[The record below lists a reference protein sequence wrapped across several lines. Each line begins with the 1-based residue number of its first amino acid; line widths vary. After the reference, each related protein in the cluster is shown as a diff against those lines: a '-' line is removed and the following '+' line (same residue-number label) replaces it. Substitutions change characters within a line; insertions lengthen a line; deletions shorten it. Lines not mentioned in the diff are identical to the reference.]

1 MQKKLII
8 YLSIILSLFWTQ
20 NSYAICPTGT
30 VTSSVSS
37 TANTCGG
44 NGTVTV
50 NVSPTTG
57 LSLQLLKGG
66 AILNHVANATS
77 PYTWSSLQA
86 GTDYQVRIVCAE
98 NNNTIYQTLN
108 VTVAENYVP
117 ISDANISVTDV
128 CTNFT
133 QGGTI
138 SVNGVTGGSAPY
150 QYSFYLSNDPAY
162 DDTLSTYGTSNTM
175 SVSQF
180 GTYQIRVKDA
190 CGNYKTFTRTLS
202 PTTPKVEFYWKPTK
216 VCGSTTHAVGS
227 SWYTFNGDTGAGLN
241 ENQYIP
247 PGIKLKIQADN
258 ASGAVLYDGMY
269 TGANFTYNT
278 TPSHIY
284 YVTTVNACGI
294 VHAYIVDR
302 SYPENY
308 PEFNNFY
315 LSTGSAGCG
324 AAEKMTITSN
334 FEYQTF
340 WKYPL
345 TVTVKNSA
353 GTVVATQTV
362 DNIDDLFSVSGLPMG
377 DYTVTVTDS
386 CGESMTKTAT
396 NPSNDPAS
404 TLSLQ
409 ETPTWRCGDMP
420 ILSQTGT
427 IQALIRIDGYVPD
440 RANAVVKI
448 ISGPSNVG
456 VTASFIDGQYW
467 GWSNLSPGTYTV
479 SYTSCG
485 VTKTGTF
492 TLGPTI
498 NFLQQSLTSTGT
510 SFCSGGGNI
519 NSTKVYNGSYT
530 SSVQLLNSAGTVI
543 AENVDGNFSNITT
556 GTYTTRMKIAPWCNS
571 GADTYYIPGSTV
583 VLTDS
588 STGPVITSS
597 TGVVCEDGAGNPLST
612 GSAFLNLA
620 GVAPYKIEYKKTT
633 EPTWT
638 TINNA
643 PANTTLNGLTANTI
657 YNVKLTDA
665 CGGSYNTTVN
675 ILTIGS
681 LSTKNTLHP
690 CYNAPYVLSME
701 NYAGATYEW
710 TNSQGTVVANT
721 RTYPISNYTSAY
733 DGTYVCKITW
743 TNCVTRYVNVTLNG
757 NLCGQPLGTIDAVL
771 DINQTPINVPVS
783 GNVITNDEFTG
794 TATVTSAQF
803 YNASGVLTN
812 LPIGTATPVFTP
824 AGVPAGT
831 MLLNADGTYT
841 YTPATGFVGE
851 IPVNYTLTNNLGSTD
866 STTLTIK
873 VIPNTVVGNDN
884 PIAQHDT
891 SFTEEGVSVSS
902 TVLNNDSDPDGDAL
916 TVTSATGLTIGT
928 ATVVS
933 GVNAAGTP
941 VANAGTVQLNANG
954 TYTYVPAAGF
964 VGTVNPLPYVISDGN
979 GGTATANIYITVVGA
994 GSTTNNTF
1002 ANDDANSAPKGVTMT
1017 GNVKTND
1024 TDPEGNTTTVT
1035 AATVFSVNGVANGT
1049 ALTIGTATVI
1059 PGVGSVTLN
1068 ANGTYSFVPVATY
1081 VGTVVIPYTIC
1092 DDGTPQACDTATLYL
1107 TALPSLSVCYET
1119 PTDLTTSVPV
1129 NHGITVLKRA
1139 GIHTGITTANDWPMV
1154 RNSAYTALES
1164 KTKGF
1169 VITRNA
1175 SPETTIAN
1183 PVVGMMVFDTDAPGV
1198 NGATGCLKIYT
1209 GSGASE
1215 GWKCFNTQG
1224 CP

>member
-1 MQKKLII
+1 MKKRLFIFVAVIFSFLWTGNLIA
-8 YLSIILSLFWTQ
+8 Q
-20 NSYAICPTGT
+20 CPTGT
-30 VTSSVSS
+30 VTASVSS
-37 TANTCGG
+37 TANTCAG

-50 NVSPTTG
+50 NFSPTAG
-57 LSLQLLKGG
+57 VKLQLLKSGS
-66 AILNHVANATS
+66 ILNQTIATSS
-77 PYTWSSLQA
+77 PYTWNNLQA
-86 GTDYQVRIVCAE
+86 GNDYQVKVICSDDNSVV
-98 NNNTIYQTLN
+98 YQTLN

-162 DDTLSTYGTSNTM
+162 NDALSTYGTSNTM

-216 VCGSTTHAVGS
+216 VCGSTTQAVGS
-227 SWYTFNGDTGAGLN
+227 AWYTFNGDTRATLPN
-241 ENQYIP
+241 NQYIP

-258 ASGAVLYDGMY
+258 ASGAVVYDGTY

-294 VHAYIVDR
+294 VHTYTARLDN
-302 SYPENY
+302 PQNN

-324 AAEKMTITSN
+324 AAEQMSITSN
-334 FEYQTF
+334 FAAQSF

-345 TVTVKNSA
+345 TVTVKNLT

-362 DNIDDLFSVSGLPMG
+362 NNASVLFSVSGLPMA
-377 DYTVTVTDS
+377 DYNVTVTDS
-386 CGESMTKTAT
+386 CGESLTKTAT
-396 NPSNDPAS
+396 NPKNDPAS
-404 TLSLQ
+404 SISLQ
-409 ETPTWRCGDMP
+409 STPNWRCGDMP

-456 VTASFIDGQYW
+456 VTASFVDGQYW

-485 VTKTGTF
+485 ETKTGTF
-492 TLGPTI
+492 TLNPG
-498 NFLQQSLTSTGT
+498 NYLLQQSLTSTGT

-530 SSVQLLNSAGTVI
+530 SIVQLLNSAGTVI
-543 AENVDGNFSNITT
+543 AETGNGNFSNITA
-556 GTYTTRMKIAPWCNS
+556 GTYTTRMKIVPFCNS

-583 VLTDS
+583 VLTNS
-588 STGPVITSS
+588 STGPQITSS
-597 TGVVCEDGAGNPLST
+597 VGVVCEDSAGNPLTT
-612 GSAFLNLA
+612 GTAYLDLS
-620 GVAPYKIEYKKTT
+620 GVAPFKIEYKKTSET
-633 EPTWT
+633 TWT
-638 TINNA
+638 VMNNA
-643 PANTTLNGLTANTI
+643 PANTSLSGLTANTL
-657 YNVKLTDA
+657 YDVRLTDA
-665 CGGSYNTTVN
+665 CGGSFNTNVNVKTMGALISENTVQ
-675 ILTIGS
+675 
-681 LSTKNTLHP
+681 P
-690 CYNAPYVLSME
+690 CYNSPYTLSMKY
-701 NYAGATYEW
+701 YAGATYEW
-710 TNSQGTVVANT
+710 KNPQGNVVSNT
-721 RTYPISNYTSAY
+721 RTYPIANYTAANN
-733 DGTYVCKITW
+733 GTYICKITW
-743 TNCVTRYVNVTLNG
+743 SNCVTRYVNVTLNG
-757 NLCGQPLGTIDAVL
+757 NLCGQPLGFLDAVN
-771 DINQTPINVPVS
+771 DINQVPAGSTVT
-783 GNVITNDEFTG
+783 GNVLTNDETTG
-794 TATVTSAQF
+794 LTVQSATY
-803 YNASGVLTN
+803 YNASGVVTPLQ
-812 LPIGTATPVFTP
+812 LGTATPIYTA
-824 AGVPAGT
+824 AGVLAGT
-831 MLLNADGTYT
+831 MTLNADGSYT
-841 YTPATGFVGE
+841 FASSSTFSGDV
-851 IPVNYTLTNNLGSTD
+851 PVNYTAVNAEGSTD
-866 STTLTIK
+866 TATLEIK
-873 VIPNTVVGNDN
+873 VIPVVSAGNDN
-884 PIAQHDT
+884 PIAQNDT
-891 SFTEEGVSVSS
+891 ATTEAGVSVTSNA
-902 TVLNNDSDPDGDAL
+902 LANDSDPDGNL
-916 TVTSATGLTIGT
+916 LTIT
-928 ATVVS
+928 AATQGATTLVVNGSTPNTVS
-933 GVNAAGTP
+933 GVDSAGNP
-941 VANAGTVQLNANG
+941 VANAGTLVLNPNG
-954 TYTYVPAAGF
+954 TYTFVPAAGF
-964 VGTVNPLPYVISDGN
+964 TGTIDPVTYTISDGN
-979 GGTATANIYITVVGA
+979 GGTDTAVINISVYPNSG
-994 GSTTNNTF
+994 NNVF
-1002 ANDDANSAPKGVTMT
+1002 ANDDANSGPKGSTMN
-1017 GNVKTND
+1017 GNVLTND
-1024 TDPEGNTTTVT
+1024 FDPENSTFTVT
-1035 AATVFSVNGVANGT
+1035 AATANGT
-1049 ALTIGTATVI
+1049 AITVDSPTLIPGIGTL
-1059 PGVGSVTLN
+1059 TLN
-1068 ANGTYSFVPVATY
+1068 NNGTYTFVPLPDF

-1092 DDGTPQACDTATLYL
+1092 DDGTPQACDEATLYL
-1107 TALPSLSVCYET
+1107 TALPSLSLSVCYET
-1119 PTDLTTSVPV
+1119 PKDLTTSVPV

-1139 GIHTGITTANDWPMV
+1139 GTHTGITTANDWPMV

>member
-8 YLSIILSLFWTQ
+8 FLSIILSLFWTQ
-20 NSYAICPTGT
+20 SSYAQCPTGT

-66 AILNHVANATS
+66 AILNQVANATS

-86 GTDYQVRIVCAE
+86 GTDYQVRIVCADD
-98 NNNTIYQTLN
+98 NNVIYETLN

-190 CGNYKTFTRTLS
+190 CGNYKTFTRTIASTLD
-202 PTTPKVEFYWKPTK
+202 PIQVYWIPSSI
-216 VCGSTTHAVGS
+216 CGSNQNTGTYSYAWNPVLSGS
-227 SWYTFNGDTGAGLN
+227 NYIANYDPQGIMLEIRDT
-241 ENQYIP
+241 
-247 PGIKLKIQADN
+247 N
-258 ASGAVLYDGMY
+258 ASGAVLFSGNY
-269 TGANFTYNT
+269 TGQQITYT
-278 TPSHIY
+278 ESASHLY
-284 YVTTVNACGI
+284 WVTSTNACGI
-294 VHAYIVDR
+294 STSYIV
-302 SYPENY
+302 
-308 PEFNNFY
+308 NNQLTETYDFKIT
-315 LSTGSAGCG
+315 SSSSGCG
-324 AAEKMTITSN
+324 ASATMFITT
-334 FEYQTF
+334 FAGGQTY
-340 WKYPL
+340 WNYPV
-345 TVTVKNSA
+345 TVTIKNSG
-353 GTVVATQTV
+353 GTTV
-362 DNIDDLFSVSGLPMG
+362 YTHSFNDAFSTTTASNLPFG
-377 DYTVTVTDS
+377 DYTVTYTDT
-386 CGESMTKTAT
+386 CGNTLTKPVT
-396 NPSNDPAS
+396 NPTTAGAPVLSVHSFLKWLCVPGMPAV
-404 TLSLQ
+404 TQ
-409 ETPTWRCGDMP
+409 N
-420 ILSQTGT
+420 GT
-427 IQALIRIDGYVPD
+427 IQALLQVSGYLPD
-440 RANAVVKI
+440 RTNAVFTI
-448 ISGPSNVG
+448 INGPSNVG
-456 VTASFIDGQYW
+456 VQGTLFDNEYL
-467 GWSNLSPGTYTV
+467 GWSNIVPGTYTV
-479 SYTSCG
+479 QITSCG
-485 VTKTGTF
+485 QTYTGTF
-492 TLGPTI
+492 TAGP
-498 NFLQQSLTSTGT
+498 NEAYLNQSLTSTGT

-519 NSTKVYNGSYT
+519 ISTKVYNGDHPAFIE
-530 SSVQLLNSAGTVI
+530 LLDSAG
-543 AENVDGNFSNITT
+543 NIVQTST
-556 GTYTTRMKIAPWCNS
+556 EGSFYNIPSGTYTTRMRITYWCNS
-571 GADTYYIPGSTV
+571 VANTYYIPGSTV

-588 STGPVITSS
+588 TTGPVITSS

-633 EPTWT
+633 ESTWT

-665 CGGSYNTTVN
+665 CGGLYNTTVN
-675 ILTIGS
+675 IKTMGS
-681 LSTKNTLHP
+681 LSSQNTLQP

-710 TNSQGTVVANT
+710 TNSQGTVVSNT

-743 TNCVTRYVNVTLNG
+743 SNCVTRYVNVTLNG
-757 NLCGQPLGTIDAVL
+757 NLCGQPLGTLDAVN
-771 DINQTPINVPVS
+771 DINQVPAGSTVT
-783 GNVITNDEFTG
+783 GNVLTNDETTG
-794 TATVTSAQF
+794 LTVQSATYYYALGIVTPVVTPLQ
-803 YNASGVLTN
+803 L
-812 LPIGTATPVFTP
+812 GTATPIYTA
-824 AGVPAGT
+824 AGVLAGT
-831 MLLNADGTYT
+831 MTLNADGSYT
-841 YTPATGFVGE
+841 FASSSTFSGDV
-851 IPVNYTLTNNLGSTD
+851 PVNYTAVNAEGSTD
-866 STTLTIK
+866 TATLEIK
-873 VIPNTVVGNDN
+873 VIPVVSAGNAN
-884 PIAQHDT
+884 PIAQNDT
-891 SFTEEGVSVSS
+891 ATTEAGVSVTSNA
-902 TVLNNDSDPDGDAL
+902 LANDSDPNGNP
-916 TVTSATGLTIGT
+916 LTIT
-928 ATVVS
+928 AATQGATTLVVNGSTPNTVS
-933 GVNAAGTP
+933 GVDSAGNP
-941 VANAGTVQLNANG
+941 VANAGTLVLNPNG
-954 TYTYVPAAGF
+954 TYTFVPAAGF
-964 VGTVNPLPYVISDGN
+964 TGTIDPVTYTISDGN
-979 GGTATANIYITVVGA
+979 GGTDTAVINISVYPNSGNDV
-994 GSTTNNTF
+994 F
-1002 ANDDANSAPKGVTMT
+1002 ANDDANSGPKGSTMN
-1017 GNVKTND
+1017 GNVLTND
-1024 TDPEGNTTTVT
+1024 FDPENNTFTVT
-1035 AATVFSVNGVANGT
+1035 SATANGT
-1049 ALTIGTATVI
+1049 AITVGSPTLIPGIGTL
-1059 PGVGSVTLN
+1059 TLN
-1068 ANGTYSFVPVATY
+1068 TNGTYTFVPLPDF

-1092 DDGTPQACDTATLYL
+1092 DDGAPQACDTATLYL

>member
-8 YLSIILSLFWTQ
+8 FLSIILSLFWTQ
-20 NSYAICPTGT
+20 SSYALCPTAT

-66 AILNHVANATS
+66 AILNQVAIATS

-117 ISDANISVTDV
+117 ISNANISVTDV

-133 QGGTI
+133 PGGTI

-162 DDTLSTYGTSNTM
+162 NDALSTYGTSNTM

-190 CGNYKTFTRTLS
+190 CGNNKTFTRTLS
-202 PTTPKVEFYWKPTK
+202 PTTPKVEFHWQPNK
-216 VCGSTTHAVGS
+216 VCGSTTQAVGIPG
-227 SWYTFNGDTGAGLN
+227 YTVNGDTGAGLS

-247 PGIKLKIQADN
+247 PGIKLKIQANN

-294 VHAYIVDR
+294 VHTYTADLSNPQY
-302 SYPENY
+302 N
-308 PEFNNFY
+308 PEFYNFY

-324 AAEKMTITSN
+324 AAEKMSITSS
-334 FEYQTF
+334 FASQPF

-362 DNIDDLFSVSGLPMG
+362 DNTYDLFSVSGLPMG

-386 CGESMTKTAT
+386 CGESLTKPAT

-409 ETPTWRCGDMP
+409 DTLNWRCGDMP
-420 ILSQTGT
+420 ALSQTGT
-427 IQALIRIDGYVPD
+427 IQALIRIDGYFPD

-456 VTASFIDGQYW
+456 VTASFIEGQYW
-467 GWSNLSPGTYTV
+467 GWSNLSQGTYTV

-492 TLGPTI
+492 TLAPGSY
-498 NFLQQSLTSTGT
+498 FLQQSLTSTGT

-543 AENVDGNFSNITT
+543 AESVDGNFSNITA
-556 GTYTTRMKIAPWCNS
+556 GTYTTRMKIVPWCNS
-571 GADTYYIPGSTV
+571 GAYTYYIPGSTV

-588 STGPVITSS
+588 TTGPVITSS

-620 GVAPYKIEYKKTT
+620 GVAPYKIEYKKTSET
-633 EPTWT
+633 TWT

-657 YNVKLTDA
+657 YNVRLTDA
-665 CGGSYNTTVN
+665 CGGTYNTTVN
-675 ILTIGS
+675 IKTMGS
-681 LSTKNTLHP
+681 LSSENTLQP
-690 CYNAPYVLSME
+690 CYNAPYVLSMKY
-701 NYAGATYEW
+701 YAGATYEW
-710 TNSQGTVVANT
+710 TNPQGTVVSNT

-757 NLCGQPLGTIDAVL
+757 NLCGQPLGTLDAVN
-771 DINQTPINVPVS
+771 DINQVPAGSTVT
-783 GNVITNDEFTG
+783 GNVLTNDETTG
-794 TATVTSAQF
+794 LTVQSATY
-803 YNASGVLTN
+803 YNASGVVTPLQ
-812 LPIGTATPVFTP
+812 LGTATPIYTA
-824 AGVPAGT
+824 AGVLAGT
-831 MLLNADGTYT
+831 MTLNADGSYT
-841 YTPATGFVGE
+841 FVSSSTFSGDV
-851 IPVNYTLTNNLGSTD
+851 PVNYTAVNAEGNTD
-866 STTLTIK
+866 TATLEIK
-873 VIPNTVVGNDN
+873 VIPVVSAGNAN
-884 PIAQHDT
+884 PIAQNDT
-891 SFTEEGVSVSS
+891 ATTEAGVSVTSNA
-902 TVLNNDSDPDGDAL
+902 LANDSDPNGNP
-916 TVTSATGLTIGT
+916 LTIT
-928 ATVVS
+928 AATQGATTLVVNGSTPNTVS
-933 GVNAAGTP
+933 GVDSAGNP
-941 VANAGTVQLNANG
+941 VANAGTLVLNPNG
-954 TYTYVPAAGF
+954 TYTFVPAAGF
-964 VGTVNPLPYVISDGN
+964 TGTVDPVTYTISDGN
-979 GGTATANIYITVVGA
+979 GGTDTAVINISVYPNSG
-994 GSTTNNTF
+994 NNVF
-1002 ANDDANSAPKGVTMT
+1002 ANDDANSGPKGSTMN
-1017 GNVKTND
+1017 GNVLTND
-1024 TDPEGNTTTVT
+1024 FDSENNTFTVT
-1035 AATVFSVNGVANGT
+1035 AATANGT
-1049 ALTIGTATVI
+1049 AITVGSPTLIPGIGTL
-1059 PGVGSVTLN
+1059 TLN
-1068 ANGTYSFVPVATY
+1068 SNGTYTFVPLPDF

-1092 DDGTPQACDTATLYL
+1092 DNGTPQACDEATLYL
-1107 TALPSLSVCYET
+1107 TSLDRNACYNDAYIGAAGMDT
-1119 PTDLTTSVPV
+1119 K
-1129 NHGITVLKRA
+1129 HGITLLKRA
-1139 GIHTGITTANDWPMV
+1139 GNDGDGDATNDWPMM
-1154 RNSAYTALES
+1154 RKSAHTVLES
-1164 KTKGF
+1164 NTKGF
-1169 VITRNA
+1169 VITRMTSDPAQSAAANYI
-1175 SPETTIAN
+1175 TKITN
-1183 PVVGMMVFDTDAPGV
+1183 PVEGMMVYDTYSK
-1198 NGATGCLKIYT
+1198 CLKLYDGT
-1209 GSGASE
+1209 QWS
-1215 GWKCFNTQG
+1215 CFNTPA